1 MGSSSNE
8 FNPHTTSSSST
19 STHIASSLGASS
31 SSASPPSGQLNAS
44 IDLNYDP
51 VQGFF
56 RNEKRLTARAI
67 QHECLNSTTWQDA
80 INLNRILDSLLDP
93 RNAISETETINW
105 LNALIAS
112 GYNQE
117 EFKNLVKS
125 YDNAISCGLV
135 WTANFVAY
143 RCRTCGISPC
153 MSLCTECFQ
162 KGNHIGHDYNMFRS
176 QAGGACDCGDPSV
189 MKESGFCS
197 SHQPGICDRKPKV
210 PVEFVA
216 VGKIIL
222 PRLLH
227 RLVVQL
233 RKNNAEALKES
244 EGFILQVLTSM
255 TEMGAAMRSVMTSA
269 LVDPVIYSSLANSK

>member
-1 MGSSSNE
+1 MNSN
-8 FNPHTTSSSST
+8 FD
-19 STHIASSLGASS
+19 L
-31 SSASPPSGQLNAS
+31 
-44 IDLNYDP
+44 LNYDS
-51 VQGFF
+51 VQGYL

-67 QHECLNSTTWQDA
+67 QHECLKADSWQDA
-80 INLNRILDSLLDP
+80 VNLNRILDLLLDP
-93 RNAISETETINW
+93 RNPISENETINW

-117 EFKNLVKS
+117 EFTSLVKS

-210 PVEFVA
+210 PTEYVA
-216 VGKIIL
+216 VGRIIL

-233 RKNNAEALKES
+233 RKNTPDALKES

-269 LVDPVIYSSLANSK
+269 LVDPVIYSSLANSEYIYNLFNILALVAFHFDKLKFD

>member
-8 FNPHTTSSSST
+8 FNSHTTNPPST
-19 STHIASSLGASS
+19 SSLGTS
-31 SSASPPSGQLNAS
+31 SSASPPSGQLNANFDS
-44 IDLNYDP
+44 NYDP
-51 VQGFF
+51 VQYYF
-56 RNEKRLTARAI
+56 RNEKRLAARGI
-67 QHECLNSTTWQDA
+67 QYECLQAKSWQEA
-80 INLNRILDSLLDP
+80 TNLNRILDLLLDP
-93 RNAISETETINW
+93 RNDISDNETINW

-117 EFKNLVKS
+117 EFTSLVKS

-210 PVEFVA
+210 PTEYVA
-216 VGKIIL
+216 VGRIIL

-233 RKNNAEALKES
+233 RKNTSNTIKEA

-269 LVDPVIYSSLANSK
+269 LVDKDIYSSLTNSK